1 MDEFNAIGRNRKD
14 FTTYASGT
22 MEDEGVT
29 RVNLEGVSN
38 SSAPVA
44 PDFSGF
50 GPAGLEGPDDFNTLD
65 AVSTKEVDVSTGD
78 VESHDDTPVSGV
90 HAVDDT
96 VQSAAGVSGDIPVE
110 DESESSSG
118 ESKSLPHAPSV
129 AVSEEPVASSI
140 LEQDISSVFHRISV
154 SDDILEQYS
163 KKYNTDLEAVECI
176 ADSKKLLSY
185 MVEQERKHAITMP
198 FHATGIDP
206 ICFFSSLDE
215 DAEAPFVGIELP
227 DGEQDFYE
235 CIEVDNALFLS
246 CVSRVID
253 EDYLQRIISEAAEAL
268 YTHGIYRYT
277 MRGPKPLRTEVP
289 GQMLET
295 LKLNTYELSI
305 LQSYIDSIPNVSHT
319 MVREDDHSVIV
330 FRRED

>member
-1 MDEFNAIGRNRKD
+1 MDEFYSIGREKKD
-14 FTTYASGT
+14 FTAPAAGAS
-22 MEDEGVT
+22 EEEGVT
-29 RVNLEGVSN
+29 RVNLEEVSN
-38 SSAPVA
+38 GSTPST

-50 GPAGLEGPDDFNTLD
+50 GSAGLSGPDDFS
-65 AVSTKEVDVSTGD
+65 AM
-78 VESHDDTPVSGV
+78 DDMSSKKGN
-90 HAVDDT
+90 
-96 VQSAAGVSGDIPVE
+96 SAAE
-110 DESESSSG
+110 TASEQSSVSSG
-118 ESKSLPHAPSV
+118 NQASTDGVPSASEDNHATMDVPSADTMDAEQTALQAPSV
-129 AVSEEPVASSI
+129 MEEEIQEDST
-140 LEQDISSVFHRISV
+140 LEQNIASVFHRISV
-154 SDDILEQYS
+154 SDEILQQYS
-163 KKYNTDLEAVECI
+163 KKYNTELEAVECI

-319 MVREDDHSVIV
+319 LVKEDDHTVIV
-330 FRRED
+330 FRKED